1 MYVEGGGSGGEKGVV
16 SDWKKQEKTGK
27 DEAEHGGKGQIRK
40 DFISPIKEF
49 ILKTKMNN

>member
-1 MYVEGGGSGGEKGVV
+1 MYVEGGGR
-16 SDWKKQEKTGK
+16 EKTGK
-27 DEAEHGGKGQIRK
+27 DEAEREGKSQIIK